1 MGTHPIF
8 ESDFD
13 CLTECQPVHLHR
25 SGDFSTADK
34 KSESPRTP
42 KAADVAKVPEPMMEK
57 HHSGK
62 TPFCVDNRLIESK
75 QDMELETRIK
85 VRSRVEFKEV
95 QINADC
101 ICVER
106 K

>member
-1 MGTHPIF
+1 MSTRPTPSIIR
-8 ESDFD
+8 
-13 CLTECQPVHLHR
+13 R
-25 SGDFSTADK
+25 SGDFSTPDK
-34 KSESPRTP
+34 KTESPRTS
-42 KAADVAKVPEPMMEK
+42 KASDVAKVPEPMMEK
-57 HHSGK
+57 HHK
-62 TPFCVDNRLIESK
+62 TPFCVDNQLIESK